1 LQLIEVELKDE
12 ELEKNI
18 VDAMALEAIDRI
30 NRVNSEISEAE
41 VEIVRLQ
48 GVHNVEATKAENERS
63 IETIHA
69 ENTLQAAG
77 NAAALRLQEQASGQ
91 AHELGAIAN
100 EIRLATERAAY
111 LALARGNAVAEA
123 ETEGAA
129 VGIRLGAALDE
140 YLGAAHA
147 AVLSTDERVRL
158 WEMHQA
164 YDNANVTSANLAGG
178 TAELYL
184 TPEAANL
191 HLGDALRLNLPGEA
205 PAVSSG

>member
-1 LQLIEVELKDE
+1 MYRYDLQLIEVELKDE

-100 EIRLATERAAY
+100 EIRRATERAAY
-111 LALARGNAVAEA
+111 LALARGNAVAVAEA
-123 ETEGAA
+123 ETEGVA
-129 VGIRLGAALDE
+129 VGVRLGGALDE
-140 YLGAAHA
+140 FLGVAHA
-147 AVLSTDERVRL
+147 AALVTDERVRL
-158 WEMHQA
+158 
-164 YDNANVTSANLAGG
+164 
-178 TAELYL
+178 
-184 TPEAANL
+184 
-191 HLGDALRLNLPGEA
+191 
-205 PAVSSG
+205 